1 MRLQSWSQTSSARV
15 TRAAASAD
23 RISRLT
29 ETTPKIQT
37 PTVGSDDPP
46 KVYDR
51 GSLTY
56 SNTFDSPVKR
66 NIIKTIEWFT
76 GKIHIIRMI
85 RKFEKQGKFHGQAF
99 WRGALDVMKID
110 LITPQEQLDRIPK
123 KGPVVVVANHP
134 HGMVDGMILADL
146 IGRVRLDY
154 KILTR
159 AFLTDIDKDAGS
171 FMIPVPF
178 PHDVD
183 AQAKMVEMR
192 KLAMA
197 HLKQDGL
204 IALFPSGVVASS
216 NTMFGPVIEDEWNL
230 FTAKMIRTSGAR
242 VVPLFFPG
250 ANSRWYQIAN
260 QISPTLR
267 QSLLIHEIVNACGRP
282 QKPVVGQPFDDD
294 EVKERLSDPRS
305 FMAWLRE
312 ETLALK
318 K

>member
-1 MRLQSWSQTSSARV
+1 MH
-15 TRAAASAD
+15 
-23 RISRLT
+23 
-29 ETTPKIQT
+29 TP
-37 PTVGSDDPP
+37 PAGSNQAPR
-46 KVYDR
+46 VYDR

-56 SNTFDSPVKR
+56 SGTFDSPVKR

-85 RKFEKQGKFHGQAF
+85 RKFEKKGKLHGPAF
-99 WRGALDVMKID
+99 WRGALDVMGID
-110 LITPQEQLDRIPK
+110 LITPPEQIARIPK
-123 KGPVVVVANHP
+123 TGPVVLVANHP

-146 IGRVRLDY
+146 IGRARSDY
-154 KILTR
+154 RILTR
-159 AFLTDIDKDAGS
+159 AFLTDIDKDAGE

-178 PHDVD
+178 PHDAD

-192 KLAMA
+192 KNAMA
-197 HLKQDGL
+197 HLKNDGL

-216 NTMFGPVIEDEWNL
+216 NSMFGPVIEDEWNL

-260 QISPTLR
+260 QLSPTLR
-267 QSLLIHEIVNACGRP
+267 QSLLIHEIVNACGKP
-282 QKPVVGQPFDDD
+282 QKPVVGEPFDEA

-305 FMAWLRE
+305 FMSWLRE

-318 K
+318 T